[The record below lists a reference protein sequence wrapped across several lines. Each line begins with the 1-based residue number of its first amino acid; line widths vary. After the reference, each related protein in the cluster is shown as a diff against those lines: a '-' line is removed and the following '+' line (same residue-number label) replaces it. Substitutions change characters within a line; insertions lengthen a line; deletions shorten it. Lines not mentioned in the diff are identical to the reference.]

1 MRALLSILVW
11 LYWTVCFLFFL
22 VIVTLLFLVTYPF
35 DEYRKIPNKALKGL
49 AWIVLKPIPTW
60 NIKITGA
67 ELRKVKQPTLVVAN
81 HQSFLDLP
89 LPYLLPWRMK
99 WVAKKS
105 LLKIPILGWLI
116 AMTGHLMIDRK
127 SMRSYKELTNLV
139 EPVQQGIPAMVF
151 PEGTRTL
158 ELADLEYLSGT
169 AQYLAPLKRAD
180 YMMGH
185 ELVNV
190 IQLT

>member
-89 LPYLLPWRMK
+89 LPYFLSCRLK

-105 LLKIPILGWLI
+105 LLKI
-116 AMTGHLMIDRK
+116 
-127 SMRSYKELTNLV
+127 
-139 EPVQQGIPAMVF
+139 
-151 PEGTRTL
+151 TL
-158 ELADLEYLSGT
+158 LWWHISIIC
-169 AQYLAPLKRAD
+169 
-180 YMMGH
+180 H
-185 ELVNV
+185 FC
-190 IQLT
+190 